1 MSNDP
6 TLATNAKGQTPYSA
20 WIQTDILHTLQQT
33 VSDHP
38 GEHSWIVHVQVSEL
52 YWMLI
57 IKEIKTAQAC
67 LRADDL
73 DQAQRT
79 LQRIVAHHAP
89 LEAIWRSI
97 DWMTPHDLFAILSRA
112 QATHGKDTALQGWTY
127 RHMVY
132 LLGIKQPEHLQH
144 FEPQPERVKQLRQVL
159 AEPSLYDDVL
169 AYLHRRGF
177 AVPQEVLQR
186 DPKLPYVPNAQV
198 EQAWREVYADPSQH
212 VDLQRLGETLADITQ
227 GFMNW
232 KFRHLMATR
241 RTFGRRPAYFGTEG
255 VAWLAPTLQEFPFP
269 ELWSSRT
276 FVGEPPA
283 RCPHMARHDG

>member
-6 TLATNAKGQTPYSA
+6 TLATHAKGQTPYSA
-20 WIQTDILHTLQQT
+20 WIQTDALHALQRT

-57 IKEIKTAQAC
+57 IKEIQFAQAR
-67 LRADDL
+67 LRAGNL
-73 DQAQRT
+73 EQAHRA
-79 LQRIVAHHAP
+79 LQLVVAHHSP
-89 LEAIWRSI
+89 LDAIWRSI
-97 DWMTPHDLFAILSRA
+97 AWMTPHDLFAILSRA

-132 LLGIKQPEHLQH
+132 LLGIKQAEHLQH
-144 FEPQPERVKQLRQVL
+144 FEPQPQRAGQLRKAL

-169 AYLHRRGF
+169 AFVARRGLP
-177 AVPQEVLQR
+177 VPKEVLER
-186 DPKLPYVPNAQV
+186 DPALPYVPHKQV
-198 EQAWREVYADPSQH
+198 EQVWRDIYAEPDEH
-212 VDLQRLGETLADITQ
+212 ADLQQLGETLADITE

-241 RTFGRRPAYFGTEG
+241 RTFGRRPAYFGSEG
-255 VAWLAPTLQEFPFP
+255 VAWLAPTLEEFPFP

-276 FVGEPPA
+276 FVGDPPA
-283 RCPHMARHDG
+283 ACPHMAQRGG